1 MSQIIYTNYNAN
13 ELKRNNNKNDKA
25 TTLHLSRCRCICAKC
40 KLWNPHNLQ
49 KAYGFPNDMN
59 GFLLREDKR
68 ISLLLCVYHEP
79 SRFIVCIFPLTLI
92 QFYQLWLSNELNL
105 EMQQSNK
112 QTNNKHNE
120 TTFSFNCKT
129 IAYEI
134 LAAKWRCTHNSS
146 KYDFHPSNNR
156 INNNINNIHCEQ
168 SNRFNGSTELYRIS
182 LSLS

>member
-1 MSQIIYTNYNAN
+1 MRMNWSETTTTKTTKQQHYIWVDVDAYV
-13 ELKRNNNKNDKA
+13 RNVNCEIRI
-25 TTLHLSRCRCICAKC
+25 TFRRRMGFQMTWMVFFCAKTS
-40 KLWNPHNLQ
+40 
-49 KAYGFPNDMN
+49 AYHYYCVCTMN
-59 GFLLREDKR
+59 QAD
-68 ISLLLCVYHEP
+68 LLCVFFH
-79 SRFIVCIFPLTLI
+79 SHTHTLI

>member
-1 MSQIIYTNYNAN
+1 MRMNWSETTTTKTTKQQHYIWVDVDAYV
-13 ELKRNNNKNDKA
+13 RNVNCEIRI
-25 TTLHLSRCRCICAKC
+25 TFRRRMGFQMTWMVFFCAKTS
-40 KLWNPHNLQ
+40 
-49 KAYGFPNDMN
+49 AYHYYCVCTMN
-59 GFLLREDKR
+59 QAD
-68 ISLLLCVYHEP
+68 LLCVFFH
-79 SRFIVCIFPLTLI
+79 SHSFSFINCDCRMNWISKCNKVTT
-92 QFYQLWLSNELNL
+92 
-105 EMQQSNK
+105 NK
-112 QTNNKHNE
+112 QTNNKYYE